1 MNTLSSIE
9 NAEETYINLIS
20 CMSELS
26 MLHKNPGKLGVYND
40 SLYRSWNSFSGLQR
54 IYYCET
60 REKLC
65 KYIFDKVNKLSKVRD
80 YVVSLSYEKSYKHRA
95 LVLIAKIKI
104 SAMEWLI
111 GIDILKKI
119 YETDMDTIN
128 ILQNLS
134 ALIQNIIETK
144 PF

>member
-1 MNTLSSIE
+1 
-9 NAEETYINLIS
+9 
-20 CMSELS
+20 
-26 MLHKNPGKLGVYND
+26 
-40 SLYRSWNSFSGLQR
+40 
-54 IYYCET
+54 
-60 REKLC
+60 
-65 KYIFDKVNKLSKVRD
+65 
-80 YVVSLSYEKSYKHRA
+80 LSYEKSYKHRA

-144 PF
+144 PFDN